1 MNYISI
7 KNIDSIN
14 KWVKQALKIKKKPLK
29 NKKLGKNKTLGMLFF
44 NSSLRTRLS
53 TQKAALNLGMN
64 VMVMNF
70 TNEGWTL
77 EFEDGAIMNSGASEH
92 IKEAAEVVSQYC
104 DIIAIRAFAG
114 LIDKEK
120 DNAETVLTGFLKYAT
135 VPIVNMESATGH
147 PLQSLADAITM
158 AEHKTKHRP
167 KVVLSWAPHP
177 KALPQAVANSFVEM
191 MQLQDADFV
200 ITHPIGY
207 ELNPEITKDSTIEYD
222 QNKAFENADFIYT
235 KNWSNYT
242 DYGKITN
249 SDPNW
254 TVTANKMALTN
265 NAKFMHC
272 LPVRRNVIVTDE
284 VLDSENS
291 IVIEQANNRTYAAQ
305 LVLQK
310 ILIPLDPEGGTKTKK
325 SKKNK

>member
-7 KNIDSIN
+7 KEIN
-14 KWVKQALKIKKKPLK
+14 SLSKWVKQAIKIKKNPLK
-29 NKKLGKNKTLGMLFF
+29 NQDLGKNKTLGMLFF
-44 NSSLRTRLS
+44 NPSLRTRLS
-53 TQKAALNLGMN
+53 TQKAAMNLGMN

-77 EFEDGAIMNSGASEH
+77 EFEDGAVMNSGASEH

-114 LIDKEK
+114 LVDKEK
-120 DNAETVLTGFLKYAT
+120 DYAETLISGFLKYAT
-135 VPIVNMESATGH
+135 VPIVNMESAIRH

-158 AEHKTKHRP
+158 EEFKPRHKNKQ

-191 MQLQDADFV
+191 MQMQKDMDFV
-200 ITHPIGY
+200 ITHPEGY
-207 ELNPEITKDSTIEYD
+207 ELSPEITKGCKIEYD
-222 QNKAFENADFIYT
+222 QNKAFENADFVYV
-235 KNWSNYT
+235 KNWSNFN
-242 DYGKITN
+242 DYGKVTN

-254 TVTANKMALTN
+254 TVTAEKMALTN
-265 NAKFMHC
+265 NGKFMHC

-284 VLDSENS
+284 VLDGENS
-291 IVIEQANNRTYAAQ
+291 IVIEQANNRTYSAQ

-310 ILIPLDPEGGTKTKK
+310 ILKK
-325 SKKNK
+325 I

>member
-7 KNIDSIN
+7 QDIDSLS
-14 KWVKQALKIKKKPLK
+14 KWVKEALIIKKKPLK
-29 NKKLGKNKTLGMLFF
+29 NKKLGKHKTLGMLFF
-44 NSSLRTRLS
+44 NPSLRTRLS

-77 EFEDGAIMNSGASEH
+77 EYEDGVIMNKGASEH
-92 IKEAAEVVSQYC
+92 IKEAAEVISQYC
-104 DIIAIRAFAG
+104 DVIAIRAFAG
-114 LIDKEK
+114 LSDKEK

-147 PLQSLADAITM
+147 PLQSLADAISM

-167 KVVLSWAPHP
+167 KVVLTWAPHP
-177 KALPQAVANSFVEM
+177 RALPQAVPNSFVEM

-200 ITHPIGY
+200 ITHPEGY
-207 ELNPEITKDSTIEYD
+207 ELNPEITKDSKIEYNQD
-222 QNKAFENADFIYT
+222 KAFENADFIYA
-235 KNWSNYT
+235 KNWSNYI

-254 TVTANKMALTN
+254 TVTAAKMALTN

-272 LPVRRNVIVTDE
+272 LPVRRNVIVMDE
-284 VLDSENS
+284 VIDSENS
-291 IVIEQANNRTYAAQ
+291 IVMEQANNRTYAAQ
-305 LVLQK
+305 LVLKK
-310 ILIPLDPEGGTKTKK
+310 ILENGK
-325 SKKNK
+325 

>member
-7 KNIDSIN
+7 QNIDSLSD
-14 KWVKQALKIKKKPLK
+14 WVQEALKIKKKPLK
-29 NKKLGKNKTLGMLFF
+29 NKKLGKHKTLGMLFF
-44 NSSLRTRLS
+44 NPSLRTRLS

-92 IKEAAEVVSQYC
+92 IKEAAEVISQYC
-104 DIIAIRAFAG
+104 DIIAIRAFAE
-114 LIDKEK
+114 LKDKEK
-120 DNAETVLTGFLKYAT
+120 DNAEIVLSGFLKHAT
-135 VPIVNMESATGH
+135 VPIVNMEGCTGH

-158 AEHKTKHRP
+158 EEFKPKHRP
-167 KVVLSWAPHP
+167 KVVLTWAPHP

-200 ITHPIGY
+200 ITHPQGY
-207 ELNPEITKDSTIEYD
+207 ELNPEITKNSKIEYN

-235 KNWSNYT
+235 KNWSNYKE
-242 DYGKITN
+242 YGQITN

-254 TVTANKMALTN
+254 TVTADKMKLTN

-272 LPVRRNVIVTDE
+272 LPVRRNVIVADE
-284 VLDSENS
+284 VIDSENS
-291 IVIEQANNRTYAAQ
+291 IVIQQANNRTYAAQ
-305 LVLQK
+305 LVIQK
-310 ILIPLDPEGGTKTKK
+310 ILKSSSKSSKGGEKEKK
-325 SKKNK
+325 